1 MLKHGV
7 PGASLDTDLNI
18 KEELSPFFVSPSS
31 TQLNNHFYIPQA
43 VASNSGVKK
52 TENHRSNITVFCL
65 SFFYIMKNVLMD
77 VFAACLVVLTL
88 APDISQKTTAELRRH
103 SSFS

>member
-1 MLKHGV
+1 MCVVVYRKNFNINEILAPSCPKESFSHLLCCLFMLKHGV
-7 PGASLDTDLNI
+7 PGASLDIDLNI

-52 TENHRSNITVFCL
+52 TENHHSNITVFCL
-65 SFFYIMKNVLMD
+65 SPF
-77 VFAACLVVLTL
+77 
-88 APDISQKTTAELRRH
+88 
-103 SSFS
+103 